1 MPSASAKQ
9 HRFME
14 AVAHNPAF
22 AKKVGISQS
31 VGKDFSAADKGRTFN
46 KGDAIMMK
54 KGGMPPAAMAAMMA
68 RRPRMGAS
76 MPPSAPPVMP
86 PQPPAPMGMKKG
98 GMANFEK
105 SGKDVEKKG
114 VKEGSKADMAMDR
127 KQMMGMKKG
136 GMPMKDGKPA
146 FMKKMNMGGMAKYAG
161 GGNINPKGSMS
172 GSSKAGENTKIQKKG
187 LTEGK
192 VIKMASGGSVSAR
205 ADGIAQR
212 GKTKFTMY

>member
-1 MPSASAKQ
+1 MPSTSAKQ

-14 AVAHNPAF
+14 AVANNSAF
-22 AKKVGISQS
+22 AKKAGVPQS
-31 VGKDFSAADKGRTFN
+31 VGKDFSAADKGRKFQ
-46 KGDAIMMK
+46 
-54 KGGMPPAAMAAMMA
+54 KGGATMMGKKVPNAMADMMA
-68 RRPRMGAS
+68 RRRMGAG

-114 VKEGSKADMAMDR
+114 MKEGSKADMAMDK

-136 GMPMKDGKPA
+136 GITGYSKDGN
-146 FMKKMNMGGMAKYAG
+146 MNA
-161 GGNINPKGSMS
+161 KGSMS
-172 GSSKAGENTKIQKKG
+172 GSSRSGENTKIQKKG

-192 VIKMASGGSVSAR
+192 VIKMASGGSVSSR
-205 ADGIAQR
+205 ADGIASR
-212 GKTKFTMY
+212 GKTNCKIC